1 MEIETIDQAVEN
13 ETSIEIA
20 FGLILHAGNSR
31 SSSIRAVR
39 AAEQGEF
46 DEANKLLVEADA
58 EMRDAHDIQTK
69 MLQDEMKGSVLQL
82 SLAMVHAQD
91 HLSMA
96 TVQRE
101 SAGQIVQLYREIRE
115 LRVLVEDA
123 LNRTND

>member
-1 MEIETIDQAVEN
+1 MDRAAEN

-31 SSSIRAVR
+31 SASIRAVR
-39 AAEQGEF
+39 AAEQGAF
-46 DEANKLLVEADA
+46 DEADKLLAEADI

-69 MLQDEMKGSVLQL
+69 MLQDEMNGAALAL

-101 SAGQIVQLYREIRE
+101 SAGQIVRLYREIGE
-115 LRVLVEDA
+115 LRSGIDQL
-123 LNRTND
+123 LTSCRQLRGL